1 MKKIKLFTDS
11 SEIFAAF
18 IDSRVDPYNNIGF
31 GAYLILNNENES
43 LEELKE
49 HIKIKRF
56 ENTSSSKLELQ
67 TLLWALDEI
76 ADKNVI
82 IEVYTDCQNIIGL
95 ENRRKKLEKNHF
107 YSTSGKLMNNHDL
120 YKDFYLKLDE
130 LSLSFIKVNERN
142 TLIKLTNYTSERLS
156 EVFDVKILGESGVKN
171 LMNMFLTNEA
181 LIKDG
186 DIKLQGLN
194 TLDIIEQNCDKILMW
209 ESLE

>member
-1 MKKIKLFTDS
+1 MQKIKLFTDS
-11 SEIFAAF
+11 SLG
-18 IDSRVDPYNNIGF
+18 PYNKIGF
-31 GAYLILNNENES
+31 GAYLILNDENES
-43 LEELKE
+43 LEELNE

-67 TLLWALDEI
+67 TLLWALEEI
-76 ADKNVI
+76 ANNNI
-82 IEVYTDCQNIIGL
+82 SIEIYTNCQNIIGL

-142 TLIKLTNYTSERLS
+142 TLIKLTNYTLAKLL

-186 DIKLQGLN
+186 DIQLQGLN